1 MKPAAGDLAQAIRA
15 EFDRTGVVLPVSP
28 RHDVACPPEHAV
40 IGAGPR
46 TTRVSV
52 HDWSHWTTP
61 PVGRSYSVRC
71 YDGTA
76 GIAYGW
82 VPDLS
87 TVAALAA
94 RWQSGSTAPAL
105 AEAFPL
111 LGPVEMLA
119 ARERGDQREYMWHE
133 YASNHRGSIHA
144 PLVPFIVA
152 AFHEP
157 RLRALTP
164 VLVSHMRVLSFR
176 DPSSP
181 ATVYPCVTAIAGGV
195 FRVWL
200 RGGPELG
207 ETDVAGGIA
216 LVLAAA

>member
-1 MKPAAGDLAQAIRA
+1 M
-15 EFDRTGVVLPVSP
+15 EFDRTGVIVPVSP
-28 RHDVACPPEHAV
+28 RHDVACPSKDAV
-40 IGAGPR
+40 VGTGPR
-46 TTRVSV
+46 TTRVAV
-52 HDWSHWTTP
+52 HDWSHWATP
-61 PVGRSYSVRC
+61 PAGRSYSVRC

-76 GIAYGW
+76 GIADGW
-82 VPDLS
+82 VPDLP

-94 RWQSGSTAPAL
+94 LWQSGCTPPAL
-105 AEAFPL
+105 AAAFPL
-111 LGPVEMLA
+111 VGPVEMLA
-119 ARERGDQREYMWHE
+119 ARERGDRREYEWHLCV
-133 YASNHRGSIHA
+133 ANHRGRIHA

-164 VLVSHMRVLSFR
+164 VLVSHMRVFSVR

-181 ATVYPCVTAIAGGV
+181 ATVYPCVTAIADDV

-216 LVLAAA
+216 LLLAAA